1 MANTAAICSER
12 DGQLSPRAA
21 RPALC
26 RETKIQKLRLRNV
39 AVFLGQLL
47 AALEGQTGRVVADLL
62 PVGRCLHDIELQFIR
77 KPKVFQ

>member
-1 MANTAAICSER
+1 MENTAAICSER

-26 RETKIQKLRLRNV
+26 RETKIKKLRLRNV

-47 AALEGQTGRVVADLL
+47 AALEGPTGRVLADLL
-62 PVGRCLHDIELQFIR
+62 PVGRCLHDIEQRFIR

>member
-21 RPALC
+21 RTSLC

-47 AALEGQTGRVVADLL
+47 AALEGPTGRVLADSL
-62 PVGRCLHDIELQFIR
+62 PVG
-77 KPKVFQ
+77 